1 MSLLKS
7 LSSPCPL
14 PLPFF
19 SQSTSTD
26 PPPPIH
32 LRSSTRL
39 HPIPESEKLRYSFR
53 YINQTQIQALRTKS
67 KLKSR
72 FIYLFFQFYFQGLD
86 IHGRIYINEQGIN
99 AQYSGP
105 SKHSFAYVKWLKE
118 DDRFLDILVQ
128 TSPAFNEHA
137 FPKLKLRYKPH
148 LYNKVDCS

>member
-39 HPIPESEKLRYSFR
+39 HPIPESE
-53 YINQTQIQALRTKS
+53 
-67 KLKSR
+67 
-72 FIYLFFQFYFQGLD
+72 GLD

-148 LYNKVDCS
+148 LYK

>member
-1 MSLLKS
+1 MTRALFLF
-7 LSSPCPL
+7 
-14 PLPFF
+14 PFF

-39 HPIPESEKLRYSFR
+39 RPIPESEKLRYSFR

-67 KLKSR
+67 KLKSS
-72 FIYLFFQFYFQGLD
+72 ITKLLSSALPCGLD
-86 IHGRIYINEQGIN
+86 IHGRIYINQQGIN

-105 SKHSFAYVKWLKE
+105 SKHSFAYVEWLKE

-128 TSPAFNEHA
+128 TSPAFNGHA
-137 FPKLKLRYKPH
+137 FPKLKLRYKPS
-148 LYNKVDCS
+148 LVQ

>member
-26 PPPPIH
+26 PPP
-32 LRSSTRL
+32 
-39 HPIPESEKLRYSFR
+39 KLRYSFR

-148 LYNKVDCS
+148 LYK